1 MNFDFLSNLKM
12 VLVNVDQYQILHF
25 LSSMLPDLRKSS
37 HPIVRCCSVVAV
49 SHASLH
55 AVDMGLSDMHTTKN
69 KSYVKGGTMLVGL
82 VVCTTSISFLYFQ
95 YAGSKTLPLNYTSMA
110 ESFYSQSLSS
120 LSAWSRGLNPE
131 VSAAA
136 AKDLF
141 SSFRPSSSSSSSRVS
156 ALLQQKLQSRLL
168 ESLLVFLR
176 FYYFAMF
183 ASSSTSGWTQENSE
197 NLSDFQPDSTI
208 RGHFWAK
215 IDFGSG
221 KAGGIARRQES
232 YHNKI

>member
-12 VLVNVDQYQILHF
+12 VLVNVDQYQILH
-25 LSSMLPDLRKSS
+25 LDSSMLPDLRKSS

-69 KSYVKGGTMLVGL
+69 KSYVKGRMLV
-82 VVCTTSISFLYFQ
+82 CNTSISFLYFQ

-156 ALLQQKLQSRLL
+156 AELFSNR
-168 ESLLVFLR
+168 
-176 FYYFAMF
+176 
-183 ASSSTSGWTQENSE
+183 NS
-197 NLSDFQPDSTI
+197 NLD
-208 RGHFWAK
+208 
-215 IDFGSG
+215 
-221 KAGGIARRQES
+221 
-232 YHNKI
+232 Y

>member
-1 MNFDFLSNLKM
+1 MDNFDWFVGQIVSIVLSNL
-12 VLVNVDQYQILHF
+12 Q
-25 LSSMLPDLRKSS
+25 KSS

-69 KSYVKGGTMLVGL
+69 KSYVKGGMLVGL
-82 VVCTTSISFLYFQ
+82 LYCNTCTVFCFLYFQ

-141 SSFRPSSSSSSSRVS
+141 SSFHPSSSSSSSRVS
-156 ALLQQKLQSRLL
+156 ELFSNR
-168 ESLLVFLR
+168 
-176 FYYFAMF
+176 
-183 ASSSTSGWTQENSE
+183 NS
-197 NLSDFQPDSTI
+197 NLD
-208 RGHFWAK
+208 
-215 IDFGSG
+215 
-221 KAGGIARRQES
+221 
-232 YHNKI
+232 Y

>member
-12 VLVNVDQYQILHF
+12 VLVNVDQYQILH
-25 LSSMLPDLRKSS
+25 LVSSMLPDLRKSS

-69 KSYVKGGTMLVGL
+69 KSYVKGGMLVGL

-141 SSFRPSSSSSSSRVS
+141 SSFRPSSSSSSRVS
-156 ALLQQKLQSRLL
+156 AELFSNR
-168 ESLLVFLR
+168 
-176 FYYFAMF
+176 
-183 ASSSTSGWTQENSE
+183 NS
-197 NLSDFQPDSTI
+197 NLD
-208 RGHFWAK
+208 
-215 IDFGSG
+215 
-221 KAGGIARRQES
+221 
-232 YHNKI
+232 Y

>member
-1 MNFDFLSNLKM
+1 MDNFDWFVGQIVSIVLSNL
-12 VLVNVDQYQILHF
+12 Q
-25 LSSMLPDLRKSS
+25 KSS
-37 HPIVRCCSVVAV
+37 HPIVRCCSVVAM

-69 KSYVKGGTMLVGL
+69 KSYVKGGMLVGL
-82 VVCTTSISFLYFQ
+82 LYCNTCTVFCFLYFQ

-141 SSFRPSSSSSSSRVS
+141 SSFRPSSSSSSRVS
-156 ALLQQKLQSRLL
+156 ELFSNR
-168 ESLLVFLR
+168 
-176 FYYFAMF
+176 
-183 ASSSTSGWTQENSE
+183 NS
-197 NLSDFQPDSTI
+197 NLD
-208 RGHFWAK
+208 
-215 IDFGSG
+215 
-221 KAGGIARRQES
+221 
-232 YHNKI
+232 Y